1 MKLPS
6 YWLPAPA
13 APGDA
18 DDVDAFE
25 RLWASV
31 RAQPGVP
38 LIDYRLRAPKWRFLN
53 YLAARRS
60 LALHGSGNFEIARFE
75 PRQPVDIS
83 SFGGQRAV
91 YAAADAIWAM
101 FFAIVDRERYPMS
114 LLNAAIE
121 AVDSEAQ
128 TSAPFYIFSISRA
141 ALAQRPWR
149 TGVAYLLPRA
159 SFVAQPPAIFGALEI
174 RPAQLASLAPVVP
187 LARLAVAPEDFP
199 FLAQIRG
206 HDDARL
212 HEYATAMDSGAP
224 WPDDPA

>member
-13 APGDA
+13 AP
-18 DDVDAFE
+18 DDDDNDSFE

-31 RAQPGVP
+31 RVQPGAP

-53 YLAARRS
+53 YLAARHD

-91 YAAADAIWAM
+91 YAASDAIWAM
-101 FFAIVDRERYPMS
+101 FFAIVDRERQPMS

-121 AVDSEAQ
+121 VVDAESR
-128 TSAPFYIFSISRA
+128 TSAAFYVFSISQA
-141 ALAQRPWR
+141 ALARRPWR
-149 TGVAYLLPRA
+149 TGAAYLLPRA
-159 SFVAQPPAIFGALEI
+159 SFVAQPPAIVGALEI
-174 RPAQLASLAPVVP
+174 RPAQLASFTPVAP

-199 FLAQIRG
+199 FLEQIRG

-212 HEYATAMDSGAP
+212 HEYAAAMDSGAP
-224 WPDDPA
+224 WPDSSV